1 MRGFMVS
8 PGERRLLR
16 FSLGSLHT
24 PRGFV
29 LRRKHQNNVKGAR
42 LKLWGEG
49 FWSSKCHRQ
58 TGSLMCRSVF
68 QHDQTSESS
77 HEGLK

>member
-49 FWSSKCHRQ
+49 FELKMPQ
-58 TGSLMCRSVF
+58 TKRKPNVQVSLS
-68 QHDQTSESS
+68 T
-77 HEGLK
+77 